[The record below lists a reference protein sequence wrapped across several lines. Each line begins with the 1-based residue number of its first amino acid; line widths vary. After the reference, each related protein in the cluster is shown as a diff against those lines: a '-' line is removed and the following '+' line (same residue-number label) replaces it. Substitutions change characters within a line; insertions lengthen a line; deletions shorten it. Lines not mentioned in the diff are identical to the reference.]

1 MAPAVVVGEATEA
14 GQVGPRAA
22 TTGLSETATITITA
36 EMMVAGSTAVVVA
49 TEVEAAETVAVEEEA
64 ETRREEFLMLET

>member
-1 MAPAVVVGEATEA
+1 LAPAVVVGEATEA

-49 TEVEAAETVAVEEEA
+49 TEVEAAETVAVEEA